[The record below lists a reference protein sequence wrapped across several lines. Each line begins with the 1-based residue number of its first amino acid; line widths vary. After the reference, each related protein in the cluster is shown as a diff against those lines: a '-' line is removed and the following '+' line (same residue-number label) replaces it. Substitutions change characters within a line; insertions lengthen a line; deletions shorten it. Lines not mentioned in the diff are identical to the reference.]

1 MLFDLR
7 PKSSRRDLFN
17 RELELKFLDD
27 AAGRGDP
34 LILVLGIRRIGK
46 TSILRS
52 FLENWNGIYIDMRG
66 VVRTADL
73 YERLSEGL
81 SDSLGR
87 LKRFLKNIRGIRI
100 LDVEVEVK
108 WRGRDSISFLGLLEE
123 LNRRRERIIM
133 ILDEVQGLRPPISME
148 VKSLIAYAYDNLE
161 NVTVIL
167 SGSEIGLLRNFVGID
182 NSASPLYGRY
192 HLDLMVKRFPKDLS
206 MEFLRQGFKEL
217 NMSVDEGIIENAV
230 NLFDGIVGWLVF
242 FGRSYVDG
250 VRDLKQISNVAVQ
263 MALNELNK
271 LDWKGRMVLKAIAEG
286 ENSWSTIRRYVEEK
300 RGITIP
306 KSSLTRTIRK
316 LEKLSIIE
324 NYRFL
329 DPVYREA
336 SKRLR

>member
-1 MLFDLR
+1 
-7 PKSSRRDLFN
+7 
-17 RELELKFLDD
+17 
-27 AAGRGDP
+27 
-34 LILVLGIRRIGK
+34 
-46 TSILRS
+46 
-52 FLENWNGIYIDMRG
+52 
-66 VVRTADL
+66 
-73 YERLSEGL
+73 
-81 SDSLGR
+81 
-87 LKRFLKNIRGIRI
+87 
-100 LDVEVEVK
+100 
-108 WRGRDSISFLGLLEE
+108 
-123 LNRRRERIIM
+123 
-133 ILDEVQGLRPPISME
+133 ME

>member
-271 LDWKGRMVLKAIAEG
+271 LDWKGR
-286 ENSWSTIRRYVEEK
+286 
-300 RGITIP
+300 
-306 KSSLTRTIRK
+306 
-316 LEKLSIIE
+316 
-324 NYRFL
+324 
-329 DPVYREA
+329 
-336 SKRLR
+336 